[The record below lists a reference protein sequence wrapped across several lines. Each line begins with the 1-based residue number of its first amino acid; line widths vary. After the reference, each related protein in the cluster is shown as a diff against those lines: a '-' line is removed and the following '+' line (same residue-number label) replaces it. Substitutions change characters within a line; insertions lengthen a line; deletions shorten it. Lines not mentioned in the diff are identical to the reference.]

1 MGILSDLFGAGKR
14 RDEAQDRHI
23 EELMSRVLTL
33 EQSPGGGVGQPALDA
48 LAETVDAQR
57 AVIAELTGQI
67 ATLTERQAIDDVA
80 RAAAAGASAATHAL
94 HERIS
99 ELEDELADVRAFVAA
114 NPTQGEGE
122 GGGDAGEGITLP
134 EIK

>member
-14 RDEAQDRHI
+14 RDEAQDTRI
-23 EELMSRVLTL
+23 EELVSRVLTL

-57 AVIAELTGQI
+57 VVIAQLTGEVV
-67 ATLTERQAIDDVA
+67 ALTERPAVDDVA

-99 ELEDELADVRAFVAA
+99 ELEDELADVRAFAAA
-114 NPTQGEGE
+114 NPAPAGGE
-122 GGGDAGEGITLP
+122 GGGGGITLP

>member
-14 RDEAQDRHI
+14 RDEAQDTRI
-23 EELMSRVLTL
+23 EELVSRVLTL

-57 AVIAELTGQI
+57 AVIAELTAQV
-67 ATLTERQAIDDVA
+67 AALHERPMVDEVA

-99 ELEDELADVRAFVAA
+99 AIEDEIEDVRAFAAA
-114 NPTQGEGE
+114 NPAPAGGE
-122 GGGDAGEGITLP
+122 GGGGGITLP